1 MNYSWYFKAYVIMH
15 LSSVKAFLFK
25 CSSGHLFG
33 SVIFFLFP
41 FCFGEDGV
49 GDVKLQIDD
58 CLSVNC
64 LTGMETVGGFR
75 MALSQTSAL
84 SKQYLTLEDA
94 THGSHPAYPLDQSGH
109 YDHACSRV

>member
-1 MNYSWYFKAYVIMH
+1 MVRWFV
-15 LSSVKAFLFK
+15 
-25 CSSGHLFG
+25 
-33 SVIFFLFP
+33 FFFFFVFP

-49 GDVKLQIDD
+49 GDVELQIDD

-64 LTGMETVGGFR
+64 LTGTETVGGFL

-94 THGSHPAYPLDQSGH
+94 THGSHPAYPLDQSSQYG
-109 YDHACSRV
+109 HACSRV